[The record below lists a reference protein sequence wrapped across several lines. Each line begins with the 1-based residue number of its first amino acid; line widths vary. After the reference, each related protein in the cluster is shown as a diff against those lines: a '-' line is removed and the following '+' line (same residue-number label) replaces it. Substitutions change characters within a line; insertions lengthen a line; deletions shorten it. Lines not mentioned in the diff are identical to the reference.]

1 MLIQGQVGPLS
12 AGQSLQPG
20 SNPTVRLGQQ
30 GDLIVSEAHGRFYE
44 QTYRGGTFRFGTN
57 VIVTGAATMATATAI
72 NPTLSTSASGV
83 PMLGI
88 WNPPTSSVNVVM
100 LQAQVNP
107 MFNTATTPTPFGS
120 LIWGTSLGNG
130 GIQLGQLPF
139 NSKTLAQTGSQVK
152 AFNGWQTL
160 AGLTNPI
167 TTLEPAD
174 LNGGG
179 MVAYGTASQTVGSST
194 VSVQNFDGQL
204 IVPPGAVLGL
214 FANVSTTSFSYTGR
228 LLWEEVPL

>member
-1 MLIQGQVGPLS
+1 
-12 AGQSLQPG
+12 
-20 SNPTVRLGQQ
+20 LGQQ

-44 QTYRGGTFRFGTN
+44 QTYRGSTFRFGTN
-57 VIVTGAATMATATAI
+57 VVITGASTMAIATGLST
-72 NPTLSTSASGV
+72 TLSTSASGV

-88 WNPPTSSVNVVM
+88 WNPPTSSVNVVL

-120 LIWGTSLGNG
+120 LMWGSSLGNG

-139 NSKTLAQTGSQVK
+139 NSKTLMQSGSQVK

-160 AGLTNPI
+160 AGLTNPV
-167 TTLEPAD
+167 TALEPAD

-179 MVAYGTASQTVGSST
+179 MVAYGTASQTVGST
-194 VSVQNFDGQL
+194 TISVQNFDGQM
-204 IVPPGAVLGL
+204 IVPPGGVLAL
-214 FANVSTTSFSYTGR
+214 FSTTSTTSFSYTGR